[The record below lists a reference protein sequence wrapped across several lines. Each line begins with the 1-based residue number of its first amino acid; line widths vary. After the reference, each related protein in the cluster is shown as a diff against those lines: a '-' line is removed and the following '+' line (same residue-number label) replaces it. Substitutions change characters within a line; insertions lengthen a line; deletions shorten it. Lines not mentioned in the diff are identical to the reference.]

1 MMNEAKPFASLGPTL
16 LARKGGA
23 RPAMRPQLSPLLN
36 GTQQALDEDSDAL
49 DDLGWN
55 DMGDPD
61 EDEREKRVIPIGLSP
76 IGAVDDDDLDDE
88 EFDEP
93 APAAHVFAREE
104 PEDEEPEEWEP
115 EERVPEA
122 WEPENREPEVEMA
135 YSTPIAET
143 PRAALSNGASNGASE
158 PEIPAPR
165 HMPPPSFDEAPA
177 QARRSA
183 IDDGRRAAFTLRL
196 DAQRHLKLR
205 LASTIR
211 NRSAQQLVTQALD
224 KFLAEIPEIEALA
237 ARVTRD

>member
-23 RPAMRPQLSPLLN
+23 RPAMRPQLSPLLA
-36 GTQQALDEDSDAL
+36 GAQTVLDADGEEL

-61 EDEREKRVIPIGLSP
+61 EDEREHRVIPIGLSP
-76 IGAVDDDDLDDE
+76 IGADDDDDDADIEDGEFGAGPVLGAHAFEDEEPEGE
-88 EFDEP
+88 EFDTGP
-93 APAAHVFAREE
+93 VVAVHALPDEE
-104 PEDEEPEEWEP
+104 PEDEEADYAGLPVGP
-115 EERVPEA
+115 SF
-122 WEPENREPEVEMA
+122 REPEYAAAAPE
-135 YSTPIAET
+135 PAEET
-143 PRAALSNGASNGASE
+143 EILQQRSPNGSVRAES
-158 PEIPAPR
+158 
-165 HMPPPSFDEAPA
+165 
-177 QARRSA
+177 RRSA

-196 DAQRHLKLR
+196 DARRHLKLR
-205 LASTIR
+205 LASTIK